1 MNAFNARHLHRFL
14 VDCPLPLPS
23 DSCCCSDSI
32 DPAKDELKLSIH
44 DLKDLSCQLALVRKR
59 EYFDLGDSVLICKK
73 GCAMQLDLSGR
84 HLKIYLP
91 DAEHWPR
98 FVKTFLNVGLAAVTY
113 FRGELPLHAGAVSLD
128 GQFIGV
134 LAASGTGKS
143 TLIWSLVQSGA
154 LFGNDDLLTVRL
166 DTPTP
171 LAMPSVSLFP
181 KLCSPSLTACADD
194 TPAVEVYADAGEFW
208 MHIQPSQRL
217 TEPQPL
223 RCLFAIE
230 PDATATKIR
239 ARRWSQDEAVLL
251 LPANLHGARFA
262 RTFVGAKTLQERVQ
276 KLAEQTPIYVLN
288 YPKRFDQIAPLIE
301 TMRELSG

>member
-23 DSCCCSDSI
+23 DSCCRSDSI

-128 GQFIGV
+128 GQFFGV

-154 LFGNDDLLTVRL
+154 LFGNDDLVTVRVG
-166 DTPTP
+166 DDSPI
-171 LAMPSVSLFP
+171 AMPSVSLFP
-181 KLCSPSLTACADD
+181 KLCAPSLVERADD
-194 TPAVEVYADAGEFW
+194 TPTVELYPGSGEFW
-208 MHIQPSQRL
+208 MQIKPNQRL
-217 TEPQPL
+217 TEAQKL
-223 RCLFAIE
+223 RCLFALE
-230 PDATATKIR
+230 PDDSASQIKT
-239 ARRWSQDEAVLL
+239 RRWSKEEAAVQ
-251 LPANLHGARFA
+251 LPKHLHGNRFGQS
-262 RTFVGAKTLQERVQ
+262 FVGPKALQNRLM
-276 KLAEQTPIYVLN
+276 KLAEETPIYSLH
-288 YPKRFDQIAPLIE
+288 YPKKFDQIPFLIE
-301 TMRELSG
+301 TMRLNFS